1 MPSHGCQ
8 HVSSLFLSDFPKLS
22 FKHEP
27 GSTGN
32 IAKGAFVRAGDILNY
47 FRAFF
52 TGRLSPIKC
61 TDNAGDSFHPHSGG
75 KLSQTPRKRAL
86 AIIRTG
92 NPCKNPAF
100 YRGAPSERRL
110 AIFALVQPANIIL
123 CCRPEAAI
131 TPRSAGRRGWHSDHR
146 SRKPC

>member
-1 MPSHGCQ
+1 MLPSHGCQ

-75 KLSQTPRKRAL
+75 KLSQTLRKRAL

-100 YRGAPSERRL
+100 YRGAPSERKGQNIGTLKKREQASML
-110 AIFALVQPANIIL
+110 LSSNYRRNSTYVANI
-123 CCRPEAAI
+123 
-131 TPRSAGRRGWHSDHR
+131 G
-146 SRKPC
+146 